1 VGPAPDNTYQ
11 LAGLDPRERG
21 FCRPVEVVVQDR
33 QYRATLRYESARVV
47 TEPAASQDAALES
60 LIATLHGQGYR
71 QLKTQ
76 ISFREGRY
84 LGSRECWTEYPDPAP
99 APRSLF
105 AALRSWLQRANSST

>member
-1 VGPAPDNTYQ
+1 MEPAPEETYQ

-21 FCRPVEVVVQDR
+21 FSRPVNVVTQDR
-33 QYRATLRYESARVV
+33 QYRATLRYESARIVG
-47 TEPAASQDAALES
+47 EPAASQDAALRS

-84 LGSRECWTEYPDPAP
+84 LGSREFWAEYPDPAP
-99 APRSLF
+99 APRSLS
-105 AALRSWLQRANSST
+105 AALRGWLQRAKGST